1 MVKKHRREF
10 WKIYRLYV
18 FKTIEKIRRSDY
30 KTEQKDRNYIFW
42 QRDPLAILITST
54 IMAGEKLDYIHYNP
68 LQPHWQLCQDPTEYR
83 FSSVMFYETGDDE
96 FKILTHY
103 IDKL

>member
-1 MVKKHRREF
+1 
-10 WKIYRLYV
+10 
-18 FKTIEKIRRSDY
+18 
-30 KTEQKDRNYIFW
+30 
-42 QRDPLAILITST
+42 
-54 IMAGEKLDYIHYNP
+54 MAGEKLDYIHYNP